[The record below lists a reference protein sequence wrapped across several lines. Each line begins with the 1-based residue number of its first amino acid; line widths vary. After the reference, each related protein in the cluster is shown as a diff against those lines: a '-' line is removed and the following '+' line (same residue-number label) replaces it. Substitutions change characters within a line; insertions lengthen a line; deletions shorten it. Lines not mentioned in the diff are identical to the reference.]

1 MRQLFR
7 HLQSDPPRSCG
18 LSPKMHLPV
27 RALKQTLELKPL
39 PPSSSSPFH
48 PRMLKQTL
56 ELKPV
61 KPLPPSHLQKNAV
74 CLAHN
79 LRVGTIRFHRSY
91 LRLVTLTCLKLE
103 PPPSLLP

>member
-1 MRQLFR
+1 MHQWFR

-27 RALKQTLELKPL
+27 RALKQTLEL
-39 PPSSSSPFH
+39 
-48 PRMLKQTL
+48 
-56 ELKPV
+56 E
-61 KPLPPSHLQKNAV
+61 PLPPSHLQKDAV

-79 LRVGTIRFHRSY
+79 LRVGTIWFHRSY
-91 LRLVTLTCLKLE
+91 LRLLTLTCLKLE